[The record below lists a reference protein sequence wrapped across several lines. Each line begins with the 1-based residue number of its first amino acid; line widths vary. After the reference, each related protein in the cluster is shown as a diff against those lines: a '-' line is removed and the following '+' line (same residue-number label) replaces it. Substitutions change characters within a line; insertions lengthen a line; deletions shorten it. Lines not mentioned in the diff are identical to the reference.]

1 MGNHKVEMA
10 EIEDFSTDLQEASED
25 IQSQLDQVKESIES
39 INDMS
44 SFSGKTAT
52 EAKKYFEEMHLTI
65 IESFRGLFGDLEG
78 NLNKHIQDFQTD
90 VDASE
95 KAKIESNYLQDVQED
110 IKEVFEDFM
119 RWMICIGIYDL
130 LQFFSHIY
138 CMPVRIFY

>member
-1 MGNHKVEMA
+1 
-10 EIEDFSTDLQEASED
+10 
-25 IQSQLDQVKESIES
+25 LDQVKESIES

-65 IESFRGLFGDLEG
+65 IESFRGLFGALEG

-95 KAKIESNYLQDVQED
+95 IAKIESNYLQDVQED
-110 IKEVFEDFM
+110 IKEVFEDLKTEDENIADILKEVSDITSRSEERRVGKVRRY
-119 RWMICIGIYDL
+119 RWSRSSRQKIV
-130 LQFFSHIY
+130 S
-138 CMPVRIFY
+138 

>member
-95 KAKIESNYLQDVQED
+95 KAKIESNYLQ
-110 IKEVFEDFM
+110 
-119 RWMICIGIYDL
+119 
-130 LQFFSHIY
+130 
-138 CMPVRIFY
+138 